1 MSSASFKEAL
11 DLALELP
18 ADERAALAAHDLLI
32 SLDGPAD
39 ADAAQAW
46 EAEITR
52 RLDELERGQVQ
63 TVDADKALSR
73 IDKNLSRRR

>member
-11 DLALELP
+11 DLALELS
-18 ADERAALAAHDLLI
+18 ADERAALAHDLLAKF
-32 SLDGPAD
+32 DGPAD

-52 RLDELERGQVQ
+52 RLDELEGQGQ
-63 TVDADKALSR
+63 TVDADEALRR

>member
-1 MSSASFKEAL
+1 MNSQAFRQAL
-11 DLALELP
+11 DLAMELS
-18 ADERAALAAHDLLI
+18 AAERAALVHDLLA

-39 ADAAQAW
+39 TDVAQAW

-52 RLDELERGQVQ
+52 RFDALDRGQVQ
-63 TVDADKALSR
+63 TVDADEALRR

>member
-11 DLALELP
+11 DLALELS
-18 ADERAALAAHDLLI
+18 ADERAALAHDLLA

-63 TVDADKALSR
+63 TVDADEALRR
-73 IDKNLSRRR
+73 IDKSLSRRR